1 MNSVR
6 IKSFFKSVSY
16 VIFVWLQMIGI
27 KTKNFFRDYFNPSVL
42 KLSFYDFSK
51 LYKGSV
57 LGVFW
62 TFFKPVF
69 STAIFYLGNIIINPA
84 YATNMTS
91 SGFPLWMSL
100 IIGMLVWSYLGDS
113 LNTNSNILNQYSFL
127 ITKMRYKKNKIYLF
141 SNISKFFQHL
151 VLMSIFFI
159 IYLIIYFTLYY
170 NPQNVQQLQY
180 LVQLPIVAILMVL
193 FFTCWTS
200 FVAPMVVISSDL
212 QQIIA
217 LFVTSVFWISGT
229 FFDTSSLIEGSP
241 GTNLNQFDVVI
252 YNFICLNP
260 LATFISLFKTSY
272 VGNPNN
278 ISFTDGTN
286 YSDYNWFFSGHWN
299 GDVFLGYWYK
309 VIIILAWCVVFILLA
324 FILNRKTKGWLNDLL

>member
-1 MNSVR
+1 MDLVR
-6 IKSFFKSVSY
+6 IKSFFKTISY

-27 KTKNFFRDYFNPSVL
+27 KTKNFFRDYFNASVF

-69 STAIFYLGNIIINPA
+69 STAIFYLGNVILNPS
-84 YATNMTS
+84 YATTITS
-91 SGFPLWMSL
+91 SGFPSWMSL
-100 IIGMLVWSYLGDS
+100 IIGMLVWSYLGDA

-151 VLMSIFFI
+151 VLMTIFFV
-159 IYLIIYFTLYY
+159 IYLIVYFTSYY
-170 NPQNVQQLQY
+170 NPQNVNQLLY
-180 LVQLPIVAILMVL
+180 LVQLPIVAILMML

-200 FVAPMVVISSDL
+200 FVAPMVVISSDV

-229 FFDTSSLIEGSP
+229 FFDTSSLIQGTP
-241 GTNLNQFDVVI
+241 GTNLSQFDVVI
-252 YNFICLNP
+252 YNLICLNP

-272 VGNPNN
+272 VGN
-278 ISFTDGTN
+278 IGYSFTDGSN
-286 YSDYNWFFSGHWN
+286 YADFKWFFSGHWN

-309 VIIILAWCVVFILLA
+309 IIIILVWCLVFVLLS
-324 FILNRKTKGWLNDLL
+324 FILNKKTKGWLNDLL